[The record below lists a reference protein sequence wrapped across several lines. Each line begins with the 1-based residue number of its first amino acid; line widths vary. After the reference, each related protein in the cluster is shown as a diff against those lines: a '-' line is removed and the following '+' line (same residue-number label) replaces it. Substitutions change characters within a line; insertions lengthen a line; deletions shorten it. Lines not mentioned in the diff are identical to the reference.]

1 MELNENRDLE
11 PVIDITPEPESI
23 EAEPIAAEPIE
34 AEPMEVLAAEE
45 EPVAAEPE
53 PESAYHGAGV
63 GQQERFGPSPWDIPV
78 TPDPIP
84 EPVPEPQPEPQPSWE
99 PPRERIYQPQPE
111 AQPRKKKKAGKTGK
125 RILAAVLALAVLGGA
140 CSLTAWSVNS
150 RWEDRMTELQVQV
163 DNELA
168 RLQAELD
175 AVAEIQSG
183 TGVSGSPMSSSD
195 GLSPS
200 QVYAMNVNSVVA
212 ISNQTTTNVWGQVS
226 ETASSGSGFVLS
238 EDGYIVSNYHV
249 VEGATRLTVITYMG
263 DEYEATL
270 VGYDEMNDVSILKV
284 DATGLDPVT
293 IGSSDELIVGDQVVA
308 IGNPLGEL
316 TSSLTVGYISAK
328 DRTINTDGSLI
339 NMMQTDAAINPGNSG
354 GPLFNMKGEVIGI
367 TTAKYSGSTTSGA
380 SIEGIG
386 FAIPID
392 DVMSMADDLMTHGYL
407 TNQAYLGVS
416 VMDLDSSTASMY
428 SLPTGSYVQSVVA
441 GGCAET
447 AGIQPKDIIIA
458 VGDYAVEGNSTLQV
472 ALRKFKAG
480 DTTTITVWRS
490 GAELELTITF
500 DERPQDP
507 TADQEQSQSQGEMPS
522 SGSYEDWY
530 NYFYPFFGG
539 RNG

>member
-1 MELNENRDLE
+1 MDLNNDREFESAAEDFVPEILPETDTAWHGTGAGVQEVIRTAE
-11 PVIDITPEPESI
+11 PAPEPEAVPEAEVFPEAEAVP
-23 EAEPIAAEPIE
+23 EAEP
-34 AEPMEVLAAEE
+34 VF
-45 EPVAAEPE
+45 
-53 PESAYHGAGV
+53 ESAPVY
-63 GQQERFGPSPWDIPV
+63 ERAY
-78 TPDPIP
+78 T
-84 EPVPEPQPEPQPSWE
+84 PQPEQYTVPKT
-99 PPRERIYQPQPE
+99 
-111 AQPRKKKKAGKTGK
+111 RKKKSGRGGPGKK
-125 RILAAVLALAVLGGA
+125 LLAAVLAAAVVIGSCA
-140 CSLTAWSVNS
+140 ATARIVNN
-150 RWEDRMTELQVQV
+150 RWENRMLEHQTSMNAQIAELQEQIQ
-163 DNELA
+163 ELA
-168 RLQAELD
+168 EAQT
-175 AVAEIQSG
+175 G
-183 TGVSGSPMSSSD
+183 TSVSGSPMSST
-195 GLSPS
+195 GGMTPS

-226 ETASSGSGFVLS
+226 ETASSGSGFIIS
-238 EDGYIVSNYHV
+238 ADGYILSNYHV
-249 VEGATRLTVITYMG
+249 VEGASKLTVITYMG
-263 DEYEATL
+263 DEYDATL
-270 VGYDEMNDVSILKV
+270 IGYDKMNDVSILKV

-328 DRTINTDGSLI
+328 DRTINTDGNLI

-367 TTAKYSGSTTSGA
+367 TTAKYSGSTGSGA

-386 FAIPID
+386 FAIPIA
-392 DVMSMADDLMTHGYL
+392 DVMAMTEDLISHGYL

-428 SLPTGSYVQSVVA
+428 SLPMGSYVQSVTA
-441 GGCAET
+441 GSCAET

-458 VGDYAVEGNSTLQV
+458 VGEYEVDGNSTLQS

-480 DTTTITVWRS
+480 ETTTVTVYRA
-490 GAELELTITF
+490 GAELELPITF

-507 TADQEQSQSQGEMPS
+507 DAEQQAQQQPQQSGEMPN

-539 RNG
+539 SMP

>member
-1 MELNENRDLE
+1 MLL
-11 PVIDITPEPESI
+11 V
-23 EAEPIAAEPIE
+23 
-34 AEPMEVLAAEE
+34 
-45 EPVAAEPE
+45 
-53 PESAYHGAGV
+53 V
-63 GQQERFGPSPWDIPV
+63 GSCGI
-78 TPDPIP
+78 
-84 EPVPEPQPEPQPSWE
+84 
-99 PPRERIYQPQPE
+99 
-111 AQPRKKKKAGKTGK
+111 
-125 RILAAVLALAVLGGA
+125 
-140 CSLTAWSVNS
+140 TAWSVNNS
-150 RWEDRMTELQVQV
+150 WEKKMDALEAEVASQFTDLQERIEELQ
-163 DNELA
+163 DLTT
-168 RLQAELD
+168 
-175 AVAEIQSG
+175 G
-183 TGVSGSPMSSSD
+183 TSVSGSPMSSTE
-195 GLSPS
+195 GLTPS

-226 ETASSGSGFVLS
+226 ETASSGSGFIIS
-238 EDGYIVSNYHV
+238 EDGYILSNYHV

-270 VGYDEMNDVSILKV
+270 VGYDEMNDVSILKIN
-284 DATGLDPVT
+284 ATGLDPVT

-328 DRTINTDGSLI
+328 DRTINTDGNLI

-354 GPLFNMKGEVIGI
+354 GPLFNMRGEVIGI
-367 TTAKYSGSTTSGA
+367 TTAKYSGETSSGA

-392 DVMSMADDLMTHGYL
+392 DVMAMAEDLIAHGYL

-416 VMDLDSSTASMY
+416 VMDLDSSTAAMY
-428 SLPTGSYVQSVVA
+428 SLPTGSYVQSVTA
-441 GGCAET
+441 GSCAET

-458 VGDYAVEGNSTLQV
+458 VGEYTVEGNSTLQT

-480 DTTTITVWRS
+480 DTTTVTVYR
-490 GAELELTITF
+490 GGQELQLVITF

-507 TADQEQSQSQGEMPS
+507 DAAQQEQQTQQSGEMPS

-539 RNG
+539 RGG

>member
-1 MELNENRDLE
+1 MEYNDNREHDPITDIPADSVNAE
-11 PVIDITPEPESI
+11 PAEAAQEIPVSQETAVPES
-23 EAEPIAAEPIE
+23 EAPAAGS
-34 AEPMEVLAAEE
+34 
-45 EPVAAEPE
+45 
-53 PESAYHGAGV
+53 PESVSAPEHGAYHGAGV
-63 GQQERFGPSPWDIPV
+63 GQRETFVTEPPV
-78 TPDPIP
+78 YTRP
-84 EPVPEPQPEPQPSWE
+84 EAPAGEPQPEPQYP
-99 PPRERIYQPQPE
+99 PQPE
-111 AQPRKKKKAGKTGK
+111 SVRRSKPPRKSRRGK
-125 RILAAVLALAVLGGA
+125 RALAAVLAAALVAGSCGI
-140 CSLTAWSVNS
+140 TAWSVNN
-150 RWEDRMTELQVQV
+150 RWEEKMENLESQVADHV
-163 DNELA
+163 AD
-168 RLQAELD
+168 LQAQLD
-175 AVAEIQSG
+175 ALEEIQTG
-183 TGVSGSPMSSSD
+183 TSVSGSPMSNSE
-195 GLSPS
+195 GLTPS
-200 QVYAMNVNSVVA
+200 QVYSMNVNSVVA

-226 ETASSGSGFVLS
+226 ETASSGSGFVLT
-238 EDGYIVSNYHV
+238 EDGYILSNYHV

-270 VGYDEMNDVSILKV
+270 VGYDKMNDVSILKV

-293 IGSSDELIVGDQVVA
+293 IGDSDDLIVGDQVVA

-367 TTAKYSGSTTSGA
+367 TTAKYSGETSSGA
-380 SIEGIG
+380 TIEGIG

-392 DVMSMADDLMTHGYL
+392 DVMSMTEDLMEHGYL

-428 SLPTGSYVQSVVA
+428 SLPTGSYVQSVTE
-441 GGCAET
+441 GSCAEA

-458 VGDYAVEGNSTLQV
+458 VGEYTVEGNTTLQT

-480 DTTTITVWRS
+480 ETTTITVYR
-490 GAELELTITF
+490 GGQELQLSITF

-507 TADQEQSQSQGEMPS
+507 DAAQQPQQGEMPS

-539 RNG
+539 RG